1 MTDRTER
8 DDDPDASDG
17 LRPSWSRSSRPFP
30 RNVMQPL
37 QAFLQTESSSAI
49 LVLTAAALALVWA
62 NAPFG
67 DSYGR
72 FWGTELT
79 IRIGARALTDDPS
92 YGLGELSIHAA
103 GLGLRGRRLNREV
116 RRQLGGRRGG
126 GLRATHRDLGIALP
140 IDRNALS
147 GLVRSSHDAGHGA
160 RQRYDDDETRSTGV
174 HPIGLP

>member
-37 QAFLQTESSSAI
+37 QAFLRTESSSAI
-49 LVLTAAALALVWA
+49 LVLTAAAVALVWA

-79 IRIGARALTDDPS
+79 IRIGARALTDD
-92 YGLGELSIHAA
+92 
-103 GLGLRGRRLNREV
+103 LRGWV
-116 RRQLGGRRGG
+116 SD
-126 GLRATHRDLGIALP
+126 GLMTVFFLVV
-140 IDRNALS
+140 
-147 GLVRSSHDAGHGA
+147 GLEIKR
-160 RQRYDDDETRSTGV
+160 
-174 HPIGLP
+174 

>member
-8 DDDPDASDG
+8 HDDPDASNG

-49 LVLTAAALALVWA
+49 LVLTAAAVALVWA

-79 IRIGARALTDDPS
+79 IRIGSRALTTTSADGS
-92 YGLGELSIHAA
+92 
-103 GLGLRGRRLNREV
+103 R
-116 RRQLGGRRGG
+116 
-126 GLRATHRDLGIALP
+126 
-140 IDRNALS
+140 
-147 GLVRSSHDAGHGA
+147 
-160 RQRYDDDETRSTGV
+160 TG
-174 HPIGLP
+174 